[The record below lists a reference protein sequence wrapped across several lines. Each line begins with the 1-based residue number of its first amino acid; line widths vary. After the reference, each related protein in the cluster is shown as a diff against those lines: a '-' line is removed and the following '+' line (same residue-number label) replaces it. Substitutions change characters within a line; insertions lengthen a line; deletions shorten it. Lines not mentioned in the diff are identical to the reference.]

1 MAYSETVLLV
11 SDASLYLCYMIRDI
25 FFDYIQFETG
35 TKRSRALK
43 HGYHGTLGLD
53 ARTVVGGMA

>member
-1 MAYSETVLLV
+1 
-11 SDASLYLCYMIRDI
+11 MIRDI
-25 FFDYIQFETG
+25 FLPYIQFETG
-35 TKRSRALK
+35 TKTGRAFK